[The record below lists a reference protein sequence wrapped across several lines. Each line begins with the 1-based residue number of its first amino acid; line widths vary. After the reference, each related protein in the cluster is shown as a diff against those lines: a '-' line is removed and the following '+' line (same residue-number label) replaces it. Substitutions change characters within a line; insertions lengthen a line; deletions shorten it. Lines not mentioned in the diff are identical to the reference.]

1 MYSDWIAAQIQIEGR
16 VESFLQEGSV
26 TYRNLPDYDPPDLP
40 AWLVHLPDP
49 DGSTTA
55 AMVFAKVVPN
65 PGEKLALRFIWQ
77 PEYVVVTAIAMFP
90 IRRIP
95 RGVVLQA
102 WMGAAWND
110 SLFLDVQ
117 GDMS

>member
-1 MYSDWIAAQIQIEGR
+1 
-16 VESFLQEGSV
+16 
-26 TYRNLPDYDPPDLP
+26 
-40 AWLVHLPDP
+40 
-49 DGSTTA
+49 
-55 AMVFAKVVPN
+55 MVFAKVVPN